1 MSAFA
6 MGLPRW
12 SRTIPSTSPT
22 SGQRMFVH
30 ICPTGQSGSGVA
42 ERITYGGASLKT
54 VNSPRR
60 SRRFGEGGSR
70 VSLGYVYVCS
80 TSSVS
85 GVTVCHH
92 QGVCKERMFVHIYVT
107 GQSRTGHPIGRISSS
122 SGPEGRTEIGV
133 SSLDTS
139 FGGPVCAK
147 RGRIGRVASGSGPEE
162 RITFVRYLSSNSGVT
177 DTSFGVPSSGTFF
190 VGVVNGAVLVA
201 VCGVLAKLWEDA
213 KDSDAIN
220 TQPSLDYSRFY
231 W

>member
-107 GQSRTGHPIGRISSS
+107 GQSRTGHPIGR
-122 SGPEGRTEIGV
+122 V
-133 SSLDTS
+133 S
-139 FGGPVCAK
+139 
-147 RGRIGRVASGSGPEE
+147 SGSGPEE

-177 DTSFGVPSSGTFF
+177 DTLFGVPSSGTFF